1 MIFILAPS
9 EKDLAERLNH
19 RGREDGEIAEE
30 RLNGASAEIAAAWQY
45 YEHMVINED
54 LQHAVNEC
62 VQIIENAKSK
72 T

>member
-1 MIFILAPS
+1 
-9 EKDLAERLNH
+9 
-19 RGREDGEIAEE
+19 
-30 RLNGASAEIAAAWQY
+30 
-45 YEHMVINED
+45 MVINED